1 MAGMSHCGSSY
12 AAQVLRLS
20 GCNFGT
26 GEQLKSPTAPHGMEL
41 HSFLKFFGPL
51 EATMGYSSDEP
62 YSWGDIRRR
71 TADPT
76 WRHRMLA
83 LSKTTPPFVKANWMM
98 RWLPMWMESGALPPR
113 GVIICTRSVEAM
125 HKSVRRVYKKI
136 YQSEVDIRASY
147 GYFLETLSHYDIP
160 FTVLDFPRS
169 AKDPEYFYRTV
180 KPLMVQVDQKMPKEK
195 LLRAHE
201 GVTKLSWIHA

>member
-1 MAGMSHCGSSY
+1 MSHCGSSY

-26 GEQLKSPTAPHGMEL
+26 GEQLKNPTAPHGMEL

-51 EATMGYSSDEP
+51 EATMGYTSTEP
-62 YSWGDIRRR
+62 YSWDDLRER

-76 WRHRMLA
+76 WQHRMLA
-83 LSKTTPPFVKANWMM
+83 LSENTPPFVKANWMM

-113 GVIICTRSVEAM
+113 GVLICIRSVEAM
-125 HKSVRRVYKKI
+125 HKSVRRVYKKV

-147 GYFLETLSHYDIP
+147 GYFLESLSNYDIP
-160 FTVLDFPRS
+160 FTVLHFPRS

-195 LLRAHE
+195 FLQAHR
-201 GVTKLSWIHA
+201 GVTKLGWIHA